1 MEARSRLSVL
11 FWDEVTSQE
20 INLTQRITRTD
31 VTFKVEGDLTG
42 VARVNWNMYYNH
54 FNEDDR
60 QSSLASYLGLILF
73 EGNIRGRSGSFVME
87 DAGTF
92 LNGSAESI
100 LTIVEFSGLD
110 ELMNIS
116 GTGKFVSNSEASY
129 IELDFHFNDPKFNE
143 IKETGRELL
152 N

>member
-1 MEARSRLSVL
+1 MEAHSRLSVL

-42 VARVNWNMYYNH
+42 VARVNWNLYYNH

-60 QSSLASYLGLILF
+60 QSSLASYLGLVRF
-73 EGNIRGRSGSFVME
+73 EGNIQGRNGSFVME
-87 DAGTF
+87 DEGTF
-92 LNGSAESI
+92 INGSAESV
-100 LTIVEFSGLD
+100 LRIVEFSGLD

-116 GTGKFVSNSEASY
+116 GTGKFVSNSEGSY
-129 IELDFHFNDPKFNE
+129 LELDFHFNDPRYNE
-143 IKETGRELL
+143 IEESGSELL